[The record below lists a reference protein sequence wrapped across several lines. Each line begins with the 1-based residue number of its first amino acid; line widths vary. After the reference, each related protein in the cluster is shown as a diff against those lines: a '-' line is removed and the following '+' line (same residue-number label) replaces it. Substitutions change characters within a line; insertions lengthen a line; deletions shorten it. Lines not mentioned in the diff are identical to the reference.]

1 MQLKGEEIVRAIQNG
16 SEDPTPHLNWLYQ
29 EHLEM
34 VVGYVMNNQGTVEE
48 GRDLLH
54 EAIVRLYEQIY
65 HRKISEIKH
74 VKGYLMTTCRNIWVN
89 RKKRSRKMVNTSV
102 VGSEMEPWT
111 DQTPIDFLQEE
122 ESREMIRNI
131 LSQLGKNCKQLLIWS
146 DGEGRPMKWIA
157 DELGYANQQVAM
169 NAKSKCRKR
178 LLSLART
185 NPDFFKF
192 LTEI

>member
-1 MQLKGEEIVRAIQNG
+1 MQITGDEIVQAIQNG
-16 SEDPTPHLNWLYQ
+16 DEDPTPYLNWLYQ

-34 VVGYVMNNQGTVEE
+34 VVGFVMNNQGTVDE

-65 HRKISEIKH
+65 HRKISGISH

-89 RKKRSRKMVNTSV
+89 RKKREGKMVRTSV
-102 VGSEMEPWT
+102 LDSELEPST
-111 DQTPIDFLQEE
+111 DQTPIEFLQQEE
-122 ESREMIRNI
+122 TRSLVRQI
-131 LSQLGKNCKQLLIWS
+131 LSQLGKNCEQLLIWS

-157 DELGYANQQVAM
+157 KELGYANQQVAM

-178 LLSLART
+178 LLEWARN
-185 NPDFFKF
+185 NPEAFD
-192 LTEI
+192 LLS